1 LDVIYEENDYLRKVL
16 GWLSGQEPQL
26 KIMIEEFKRADGRD
40 LGFEKLGEKVGEN
53 SGESLYEKCVEST
66 PEFEVIED
74 IQVPLPKAPKNS
86 FTPKP
91 NHLCSKLD
99 TTQDPPKFPPKAN
112 DFQKLVK
119 FVSEKGVKPREKP
132 ESKPKPIPFR
142 CEYCGKERH
151 LAKFCYKRKR
161 DERLARE
168 QANQDSYR
176 QSHGI
181 PEPRVP
187 LPRGVGSV
195 KNVGRVGDQGGRF
208 PQRGGGEKFD
218 RRDDGVCAGERFGRA
233 RGGLARRP
241 PTRPQYG
248 SRGDDHSFGFQRN
261 YGPCFPPRGA
271 RTHSMGHGKFGG
283 KGMMFANPSFEQM
296 ARHWFN
302 FLCANPSV
310 ESLAHS
316 RSCL

>member
-1 LDVIYEENDYLRKVL
+1 LDVIYQENDYLRKVL

-26 KIMIEEFKRADGRD
+26 KIMTKEFKRSDGRG

-53 SGESLYEKCVEST
+53 CGKSVYEKCVEST
-66 PEFEVIED
+66 PEFQVIGD

-91 NHLCSKLD
+91 NHLCNKLD

-112 DFQKLVK
+112 DFQKPVK
-119 FVSEKGVKPREKP
+119 FVSEKRVKPREKP

-151 LAKFCYKRKR
+151 LAEFCYKRKR

-168 QANQDSYR
+168 KANQDRYH

-195 KNVGRVGDQGGRF
+195 RNVGRVGAQGGRF
-208 PQRGGGEKFD
+208 P
-218 RRDDGVCAGERFGRA
+218 
-233 RGGLARRP
+233 
-241 PTRPQYG
+241 
-248 SRGDDHSFGFQRN
+248 
-261 YGPCFPPRGA
+261 
-271 RTHSMGHGKFGG
+271 
-283 KGMMFANPSFEQM
+283 
-296 ARHWFN
+296 
-302 FLCANPSV
+302 
-310 ESLAHS
+310 
-316 RSCL
+316 